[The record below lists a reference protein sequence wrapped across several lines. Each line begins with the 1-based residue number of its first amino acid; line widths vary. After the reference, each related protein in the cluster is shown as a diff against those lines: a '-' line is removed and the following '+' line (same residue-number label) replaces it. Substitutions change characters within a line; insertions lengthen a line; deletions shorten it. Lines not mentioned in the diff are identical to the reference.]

1 MSGIVLAGG
10 RSARFGRDKLSEPVR
25 GVPMLHHA
33 ILRVAEV
40 CGEVVVVVAPD
51 TPDPALPAGVTA
63 RVVRDPVGSGGPL
76 VGICAG
82 LSVVRSELALAVGG
96 DMPDLSP
103 AVLRELLREAEED
116 SVEAVVLHDGETFRP
131 LPCVLRV
138 ERALEE
144 ARARL
149 DEGDRSLHALLNGL
163 RLALVEEASWHALDP
178 DGRTLRDVDEPE
190 DLTR

>member
-1 MSGIVLAGG
+1 VSGIVLAGG
-10 RSARFGRDKLSEPVR
+10 RSARFGRDKLTEPVR

-63 RVVRDPVGSGGPL
+63 RVVRDPIRSGGPL
-76 VGICAG
+76 VGISAG